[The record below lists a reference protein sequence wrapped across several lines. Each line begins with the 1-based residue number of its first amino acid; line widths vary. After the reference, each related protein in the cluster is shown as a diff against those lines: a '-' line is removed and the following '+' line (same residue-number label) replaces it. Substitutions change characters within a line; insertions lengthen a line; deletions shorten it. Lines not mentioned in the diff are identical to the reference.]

1 MFYTCNY
8 NIRVTH
14 RNGAIKH
21 IFYTNQI
28 TEGSSADCSLFILSL
43 HALALHLA
51 VKILLQIFLYE
62 DLSTLALHTSVSC
75 ISLQNASRTALCYAT
90 ILLSENIP
98 NIWHKSSTKHKE
110 VRPDWN
116 DKNDNANYAPSYHM
130 EGFTNGSGCHFK
142 EIFDQVRKDLDC
154 ELFYSE
160 LKRHNVSHYI
170 YYLATDNIHIVLEN
184 DNTVLIKGLK
194 KVVNVKFSKNTSCK
208 TSYDRL
214 KSEITFQQYRKILLK
229 QEFSD
234 GLQISMNIKDITI
247 PLIIHYYL
255 LRAFRTL
262 HKSFR

>member
-1 MFYTCNY
+1 MAQ
-8 NIRVTH
+8 V
-14 RNGAIKH
+14 AI
-21 IFYTNQI
+21 
-28 TEGSSADCSLFILSL
+28 
-43 HALALHLA
+43 
-51 VKILLQIFLYE
+51 
-62 DLSTLALHTSVSC
+62 
-75 ISLQNASRTALCYAT
+75 
-90 ILLSENIP
+90 
-98 NIWHKSSTKHKE
+98 
-110 VRPDWN
+110 
-116 DKNDNANYAPSYHM
+116 
-130 EGFTNGSGCHFK
+130 FK

-194 KVVNVKFSKNTSCK
+194 KVVNVKFSRTRICIEM
-208 TSYDRL
+208 SYDRKEL
-214 KSEITFQQYRKILLK
+214 EKSHFSNTGKILLK

-262 HKSFR
+262 HKSFHAKS